1 VVQQQDANGLS
12 SNARHQSPFD
22 GFFGHQSYGPT
33 RLAFRRIA
41 ADHRDNALFLV
52 GVQHLG
58 GAGARFLI
66 QSTIQ
71 SGLLVAMAEAANGLR
86 CERDHA
92 GNLRGTGMLSQL

>member
-1 VVQQQDANGLS
+1 
-12 SNARHQSPFD
+12 
-22 GFFGHQSYGPT
+22 
-33 RLAFRRIA
+33 LAFWRIA

-58 GAGARFLI
+58 GARALFLI

-86 CERDHA
+86 RERDHA
-92 GNLRGTGMLSQL
+92 GNLRGAGVPSQL